1 MNPSRAKH
9 GGPDSRAPTRA
20 GSTGIGSRSA
30 WLEAAR
36 ARLNEIA
43 SSRRVFD
50 LGASTYD
57 QMTKQIHWRDQVRRV
72 IPYFASSG
80 RLGAGL
86 RVLDLGCGPGVSTY
100 ALAEALPVDTKLFGV
115 DLAPGMIART
125 RLHPLAAD
133 ARYANVRF
141 LLADATALPFAD
153 GAFDVVVGHSL
164 LYLVPDRPRVLA
176 EARRVAAPGG
186 TLALLE
192 PSAAGSLRAAA
203 LSSLARVGEL
213 VRRPLPTAR
222 FVASMVAWRAFSSV
236 KGRLS
241 APQAEALLREAGFEE
256 CACFST
262 LAGLGMHCVGHVR
275 ATHR

>member
-1 MNPSRAKH
+1 MIRGRH
-9 GGPDSRAPTRA
+9 DSRA
-20 GSTGIGSRSA
+20 A

-36 ARLNEIA
+36 ARISEIA

-50 LGASTYD
+50 LGASIYD
-57 QMTKQIHWRDQVRRV
+57 QMTKQIHWREQVRRL
-72 IPYFASSG
+72 IAYFPSSG

-100 ALAEALPVDTKLFGV
+100 ALAEGLPVDTELVGV
-115 DLAPGMIART
+115 DLAARMIART
-125 RLHPLAAD
+125 RHHPLAAD
-133 ARYANVRF
+133 ARYAKVRF

-153 GAFDVVVGHSL
+153 GAFDVIVGHSF

-192 PSAAGSLRAAA
+192 PSATGSLRSAA
-203 LSSLARVGEL
+203 LSSLARAGEL

-241 APQAEALLREAGFEE
+241 APQAEELLREAGFEE

-262 LAGLGMHCVGHVR
+262 LAGLGLHCVGHAPR
-275 ATHR
+275 TRR